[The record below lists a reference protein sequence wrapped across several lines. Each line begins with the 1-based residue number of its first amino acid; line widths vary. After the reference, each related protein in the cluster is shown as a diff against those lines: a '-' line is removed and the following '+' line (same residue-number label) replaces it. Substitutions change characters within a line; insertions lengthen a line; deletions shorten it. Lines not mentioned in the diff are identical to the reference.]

1 MEPDMQN
8 GFTPPLEGEL
18 EIIAE
23 HLRQLTVQ
31 VRGHRRGGGAGV
43 IWRSTGIII
52 TNAHVVRAPSATV
65 ILADGRAFA
74 ALVSARDSQRDLA
87 VLTLQAS
94 DLPAASI
101 GDSSTLRV
109 GELAFAVG
117 NPLGIV
123 GVLTAGII
131 HALSPADGAYG
142 RGWIQADIHLAP
154 GNSGG
159 PLADAQ
165 GRIIGINS
173 MVAGGLAFAVPS
185 NAVER
190 FLNEEAKPPMLGV
203 TLQTVS
209 MPIAGKRIFGLL
221 VLGVAVGGTAE
232 AAGISIGDVLIGI
245 GGQLFGSSH
254 DLSRALRH
262 AGAGSRLPL
271 DLIRGGQPIVCEVA
285 VRASRSGTEAA

>member
-1 MEPDMQN
+1 MGPDMQN
-8 GFTPPLEGEL
+8 GFTSLEGEL

-23 HLRQLTVQ
+23 RLRQLTVQ
-31 VRGHRRGGGAGV
+31 VRGHQPGGGAGV
-43 IWRSTGIII
+43 IWRSTGTII
-52 TNAHVVRAPSATV
+52 TNAHVARAPSAT
-65 ILADGRAFA
+65 ITLADGRAFEA
-74 ALVSARDSQRDLA
+74 PVTARDSQRDLA

-94 DLPAASI
+94 GLPAASI

-123 GVLTAGII
+123 GALSAGII

-142 RGWIQADIHLAP
+142 GGWIQADIHLAP

-173 MVAGGLAFAVPS
+173 MVAGGLAFAVSS

-190 FLNEEAKPPMLGV
+190 FLNEDAKPPMLGV
-203 TLQTVS
+203 TLRSVS
-209 MPIAGKRIFGLL
+209 MPIEGKRILGLL
-221 VLGVAVGGTAE
+221 VLGVVVGGTAE

-262 AGAGSRLPL
+262 AGVGSRLPL
-271 DLIRGGQPIVCEVA
+271 NLIRGGRPIVCEVA
-285 VRASRSGTEAA
+285 VRASRSETEAA